1 MWATVAD
8 LGRWAEGSGEI
19 EGMINAGELESVAP
33 SEAHAQRLLAEAER
47 HLLSADRVA
56 DTDPPMAYD
65 SLYSAARKALAA
77 VLAKQGLRATSR
89 GGHLAAQ
96 RAIEAQLGRV
106 RHVVKAFNHL
116 RITRNEA
123 DYPSEQSPP
132 LTPADVREDLPAAA
146 DIVDAMTKLVPRVGP
161 F

>member
-1 MWATVAD
+1 MWTTVAES
-8 LGRWAEGSGEI
+8 GRWTEGAAEI
-19 EGMINAGELESVAP
+19 EAMIAAGELENVTP
-33 SEAHAQRLLAEAER
+33 SNTHAQRLLAEAER

-77 VLAKQGLRATSR
+77 VLAQQGLRATSR

-96 RAIEAQLGRV
+96 RAIEAHLGRL
-106 RHVVKAFNHL
+106 RHVIKAFNHL

-123 DYPSEQSPP
+123 DYPSEETPP
-132 LTPADVREDLPAAA
+132 LTPDDVREDLPAAT
-146 DIVDAMTKLVPRVGP
+146 DIVDAMSKLVPRVGP

>member
-1 MWATVAD
+1 MAD
-8 LGRWAEGSGEI
+8 SQRWAEGASEI
-19 EGMINAGELESVAP
+19 EGMIAAGDLENVAP

-47 HLLSADRVA
+47 HLLSADRMA

-89 GGHLAAQ
+89 GGHIAAQ

-106 RHVVKAFNHL
+106 RHVVRAFNHL
-116 RITRNEA
+116 RVTRNEA
-123 DYPSEQSPP
+123 DYPSEETPP
-132 LTPADVREDLPAAA
+132 LKPTDVREDLPEALE
-146 DIVDAMTKLVPRVGP
+146 IVEAMKKLVPRVGP

>member
-1 MWATVAD
+1 MTEQ
-8 LGRWAEGSGEI
+8 GRWAEGAAEIEAMIAAGEI
-19 EGMINAGELESVAP
+19 ERVAP
-33 SEAHAQRLLAEAER
+33 SQAHSLRLLAEAER
-47 HLLSADRVA
+47 HLASANMVA
-56 DTDPPMAYD
+56 DSDPPMAYD

-77 VLAKQGLRATSR
+77 LLAKQGLRATSR
-89 GGHLAAQ
+89 GGHLAGQ
-96 RAIEAQLGRV
+96 RAVETQLGRM

-123 DYPSEQSPP
+123 DYPSEESPP

-146 DIVDAMTKLVPRVGP
+146 DIVDSMKKFVPRVGP

>member
-1 MWATVAD
+1 MAD
-8 LGRWAEGSGEI
+8 SGRWAEGSVEI
-19 EGMINAGELESVAP
+19 ERMLAAGELEHVAP
-33 SEAHAQRLLAEAER
+33 SGAHAQRLLAEAER
-47 HLLSADRVA
+47 HLVSAERVA

-96 RAIEAQLGRV
+96 RAIEAQLGRI

-123 DYPSEQSPP
+123 DYPSEESPP
-132 LTPADVREDLPAAA
+132 LTPADVREDLPEAT
-146 DIVDAMTKLVPRVGP
+146 DIVEVMKKLVLRVGP